1 VIIIGERING
11 MFKDIAKAIRDKDSA
26 VIQDWA
32 RKQEQNGAR
41 YLDINVGP
49 GAADPVAAMK
59 WLVEVTQEVT
69 DLPLCLDSTKYDA
82 IEAGLKICKRPA
94 MINSVPA
101 EAPKMERVFSMAA
114 EYGAEVICLAMNE
127 EGIPKDA
134 ESRVALAMELVATAD
149 AFGVPIDSLYIDPLV
164 LPCNV
169 AQDHGPEVLETL
181 RQIKLISDPPPTVPN
196 TFYEQH
202 TTSVYQP
209 RVDGLIAWDSIT
221 FDLSENASVTVKV
234 ETVSMSSPYVFHAT
248 GPATQVKISI
258 GQYDLPV
265 DEGFKIWFTVAPID
279 NTKPATVNNVQVSY
293 WTAATSP

>member
-1 VIIIGERING
+1 MIIIGERING
-11 MFKDIAKAIRDKDSA
+11 MFKDIAKAIRERDSS
-26 VIQDWA
+26 VVHHWA

-49 GAADPVAAMK
+49 GSADPVGAMK
-59 WLVEVTQEVT
+59 WLVEVTQEVS

-181 RQIKLISDPPPTVPN
+181 RQIKLISDPPPKTVVGLSN
-196 TFYEQH
+196 VSQGTKNRELINRTFA
-202 TTSVYQP
+202 VMAMAN
-209 RVDGLIAWDSIT
+209 GLDAAIADACDDELMAAVATARILLNMDIYCDSYI
-221 FDLSENASVTVKV
+221 D
-234 ETVSMSSPYVFHAT
+234 VFKK
-248 GPATQVKISI
+248 G
-258 GQYDLPV
+258 
-265 DEGFKIWFTVAPID
+265 
-279 NTKPATVNNVQVSY
+279 
-293 WTAATSP
+293 